1 MSDSALRLVR
11 LLADGELHSGERLAA
26 SLGLT
31 RAAVWKLV
39 ADLRERGID
48 VRSHDRRGYQLDA
61 AVELLDLH
69 GLRQAA
75 ADAGQ
80 ALPAATEVIFEI
92 GSTNE
97 YLHTAPAPPP
107 GAPRLVFA
115 ELQTAGRGR
124 RGREWLAP
132 FGSGLTFS
140 IGWTFAEMPAE
151 LSALSLAMGVCVVQA
166 LRECGAADVQLKW
179 PNDIVHQHAKLGGL
193 LLQMRSEAGGPAYI
207 VAGLG
212 LNLHMPAAAR
222 AAIRGPQTTPVTD
235 LAAACGG
242 HAPGRTHIAAVVAA
256 RMLAGL
262 HEFAHAG
269 YRPFAS
275 EWARFDSLRDAP
287 VTVLRHDGT
296 VDGIARGADRE
307 GALCIETPDG
317 RIERLHAGDVSLRRA
332 VQPAAMPA

>member
-1 MSDSALRLVR
+1 MSDSALRLVC
-11 LLADGELHSGERLAA
+11 LLADGQLHSGERLAT

-39 ADLRERGID
+39 AELRERGI
-48 VRSHDRRGYQLDA
+48 VVQSHERRGYQLDA
-61 AVELLDLH
+61 AVELLDLP

-75 ADAGQ
+75 AEAGQ
-80 ALPAATEVIFEI
+80 SLPAATEVIFEI

-97 YLHTAPAPPP
+97 YLHAATAPPP
-107 GAPRLVFA
+107 GAPRVVFA

-151 LSALSLAMGVCVVQA
+151 LSALSLAMGVCVVRA

-179 PNDIVHQHAKLGGL
+179 PNDIVHGHAKLGGL
-193 LLQMRSEAGGPAYI
+193 LLQMRSEAGGPAHI
-207 VAGLG
+207 VVGLG
-212 LNLHMPAAAR
+212 LNLRMPAAAR
-222 AAIRGPQTTPVTD
+222 AAIRGPQATPVTD
-235 LAAACGG
+235 LDAACGG
-242 HAPGRTHIAAVVAA
+242 HLPGRLHVGALVAA

-262 HEFAHAG
+262 QQFAHAG
-269 YRPFAS
+269 YAPFAGD
-275 EWARFDSLRDAP
+275 WARFDSLRDAP

-296 VDGIARGADRE
+296 IDGIARGADRE
-307 GALCIETPDG
+307 GALCVETPG
-317 RIERLHAGDVSLRRA
+317 GQVERVHAGDVSLRRA
-332 VQPAAMPA
+332 AQPVAMPA